1 MSFNDENKLS
11 ARRIYHDA
19 FDFFESYWIVFIWSG
34 NGLFH
39 SASDRKTHL
48 SIVQPFDFFSSRS
61 RIMVKQ
67 NTVCFTYHAIN
78 QRYHHFNGCLNEKR
92 DYCDKKN
99 IKKIFKRKKV
109 NVELSYLYIT
119 NFKVKTRM
127 KYT

>member
-1 MSFNDENKLS
+1 MDYSIPRQIERHTSPLCS
-11 ARRIYHDA
+11 
-19 FDFFESYWIVFIWSG
+19 
-34 NGLFH
+34 
-39 SASDRKTHL
+39 HL
-48 SIVQPFDFFSSRS
+48 IFFSSRS

-92 DYCDKKN
+92 DYCDEKN
-99 IKKIFKRKKV
+99 IKKNFKRKKV